1 MTEIKQGETQQE
13 FFPGFPKAGKGA
25 GRPLYESKLQRP
37 ILITT
42 SIEQVI
48 LAGILL
54 ILIACF
60 VFFLGVVRGKA
71 LGAAK
76 QQVVS
81 VMDRKTMASKIE
93 PASVPA
99 LLPSR
104 SITAAGDHPRTAIL
118 VQAASSG
125 LRHVGRDSGM
135 SRALQDP
142 NKPYTIQLV
151 TYKKQDLAEKET
163 ANLRR
168 SGYFSLIVPNGE
180 FFEVRAGQYASKE
193 EAKKDLKFFTSRY
206 PGCYLR
212 RR

>member
-1 MTEIKQGETQQE
+1 MTEFKQGETQQE
-13 FFPGFPKAGKGA
+13 FFPGFSKAGKGA
-25 GRPLYESKLQRP
+25 GRPVYESKLQKP

-42 SIEQVI
+42 SIEQII
-48 LAGILL
+48 LTGILL
-54 ILIACF
+54 ILVACF

-71 LGAAK
+71 LGAGK
-76 QQVVS
+76 QEALV
-81 VMDRKTMASKIE
+81 VMDRSHVAPKIE
-93 PASVPA
+93 PVNV
-99 LLPSR
+99 SR
-104 SITAAGDHPRTAIL
+104 TTIL
-118 VQAASSG
+118 VQ
-125 LRHVGRDSGM
+125 
-135 SRALQDP
+135 DP
-142 NKPYTIQLV
+142 DKPYTIQLV
-151 TYKKQDLAEKET
+151 TYKKQDLAEKEA